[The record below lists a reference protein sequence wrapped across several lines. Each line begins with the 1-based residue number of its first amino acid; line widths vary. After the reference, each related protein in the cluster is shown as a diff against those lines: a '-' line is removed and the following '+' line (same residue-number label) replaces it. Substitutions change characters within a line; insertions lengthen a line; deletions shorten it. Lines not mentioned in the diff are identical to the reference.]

1 MNNEF
6 KFNGK
11 TENGFKGFNLS
22 GVKTNLDYSANVLGR
37 RKFEREHG
45 IRCDESINDSTPV
58 YLLDKVVRGIKL
70 DKNRHVKEG
79 EEKLHDG
86 EYILVGSAKS
96 VNYIVKDVASAL
108 TVYAETDSSVAVYM
122 EEENLA
128 MVVRAFPSATV
139 VAGFSDVEKALSI
152 TSNVCD
158 INSCGDDI
166 EERRVI
172 GGNVFESVIDYYR
185 AGGDVNVCL
194 KTGRETRLVPLWW
207 ALKRAKKPSWIIE
220 GLLPDSPGLAVLYSA
235 PNVGKTY
242 LVIDMAM
249 TIASGKGEWCGRKTK
264 SGKVL
269 YLCGEGNGAF
279 FARIKCWLQENGNID
294 PEKVDLIYEK
304 KLFNFDLESDY
315 SEFVRCLEKRCKD
328 EKPKLVVIDT
338 MNLYMS
344 RDENSTEETSSFLK
358 TLKTFC
364 LKFNCT
370 ILLVHHTGLKEE
382 KRERGSSTIRGS
394 VDSSLMLSNIDGIRK
409 LEQVKN
415 RSGELAEPMY
425 FVLEKHGVEA
435 FTDDEEEG
443 EDPVIDCV
451 IRQISAPHKAQ
462 FTKAELFLIDFCL
475 YRYERNLPWG
485 SFSRSDMIEYGRKVL
500 PETTVPVAT
509 QFNPKQKGKLLN
521 ALLRDKVV
529 KAVTDERVE
538 EDEGRTSEMYEIV
551 SEKMISTVEG
561 RIQEKSADSDDTD
574 AE

>member
-1 MNNEF
+1 MSNNMF
-6 KFNGK
+6 DLN
-11 TENGFKGFNLS
+11 ENNFRGFNLS
-22 GVKTNLDYSANVLGR
+22 GVATNLGYSANVLAR
-37 RKFEREHG
+37 MEFERKHG
-45 IRCDESINDSTPV
+45 IGCDESMKDSTPV
-58 YLLDKVVRGIKL
+58 YLLDKVVRGVKL
-70 DKNRHVKEG
+70 DENGLVKDG

-86 EYILVGSAKS
+86 EYILVGNAKK
-96 VNYIVKDVASAL
+96 VKYIVKDVASAL
-108 TVYAETDSSVAVYM
+108 TVYSEADSSVAVYM
-122 EEENLA
+122 EEDNLA
-128 MVVRAFPSATV
+128 SVVREFPSATV
-139 VAGFSDVEKALSI
+139 VAGFSDVERALSI

-158 INSCGDDI
+158 INCCGDDI
-166 EERRVI
+166 EERRII
-172 GGNVFESVIDYYR
+172 GVNTFESVSDYYH

-220 GLLPDSPGLAVLYSA
+220 GLLPDAPGLAVLYSA

-242 LVIDMAM
+242 LVIDMSM
-249 TIASGKGEWCGRKTK
+249 TVASGKGEWFGRKTK

-294 PEKVDLIYEK
+294 PENVNLIYEK

-344 RDENSTEETSSFLK
+344 SDENSTEETSCFLK

-364 LKFNCT
+364 SRFNCT

-425 FVLEKHGVEA
+425 FVLEKHGVDA
-435 FTDDEEEG
+435 FSADDEAG

-451 IRQISAPHKAQ
+451 IRQIPAPHKAE

-500 PETTVPVAT
+500 PESTVPVAT

-521 ALLRDKVV
+521 ALLRDKVL
-529 KAVTDERVE
+529 KAVTADGVE
-538 EDEGRTSEMYEIV
+538 EDEGKNNEMYELV

-574 AE
+574 VE